1 MLGEAEDI
9 KHRDSAYEDRY
20 DALANAAKSFGVRS
34 GIWRR
39 RAVLFCFFLLL
50 GEHCRVEAILSGQQ
64 RGGACVA
71 RSLRSHCPTRP
82 RAYCSSCA
90 RKNAAAAISPPRWRL
105 GLKRR
110 VVRLLSNTQ
119 SSGLYYI
126 VNTSVPFLLIHSLPY
141 YGCNLAAC
149 FGLPSER

>member
-20 DALANAAKSFGVRS
+20 GALANAAKSFGVRS

-64 RGGACVA
+64 RGG
-71 RSLRSHCPTRP
+71 
-82 RAYCSSCA
+82 RAWLVRCA
-90 RKNAAAAISPPRWRL
+90 HIAPPAHGPIAAAARGRTQPLQSALPAGGL
-105 GLKRR
+105 G
-110 VVRLLSNTQ
+110 
-119 SSGLYYI
+119 
-126 VNTSVPFLLIHSLPY
+126 
-141 YGCNLAAC
+141 
-149 FGLPSER
+149 